1 MHDRVGNTQTG
12 FGHHRHGRDIGR
24 TGRRTAPARVLAAAL
39 LLAAPGRLD
48 AARDW
53 LERVFWAARRLATWS
68 DTPAPNPKLFT
79 DLWLDAQ
86 HLGLNAQDGL
96 LNLAKAVT
104 QGGQHLQ
111 LARQDAARM
120 LRDVAA
126 IGYGFVSGVPEA
138 DGLTLPAGG
147 DSAGRLGPVVDTAA
161 GRFSLLA
168 ADERPSGDG
177 PAPDPPADPTPTS
190 AWWTTR
196 RRRTRWSTPRR
207 TWACSTTGHRTAAP
221 PSDPAHAQVRQGRG
235 RRA

>member
-1 MHDRVGNTQTG
+1 MALLPAPRDGARLGPRARRRLSGSPRTGAPRSLRRRSDRCTPVGIRAGAARSATNRATMHDRVGNTQTG

-147 DSAGRLGPVVDTAA
+147 DSAGRL
-161 GRFSLLA
+161 
-168 ADERPSGDG
+168 
-177 PAPDPPADPTPTS
+177 
-190 AWWTTR
+190 
-196 RRRTRWSTPRR
+196 
-207 TWACSTTGHRTAAP
+207 
-221 PSDPAHAQVRQGRG
+221 
-235 RRA
+235 